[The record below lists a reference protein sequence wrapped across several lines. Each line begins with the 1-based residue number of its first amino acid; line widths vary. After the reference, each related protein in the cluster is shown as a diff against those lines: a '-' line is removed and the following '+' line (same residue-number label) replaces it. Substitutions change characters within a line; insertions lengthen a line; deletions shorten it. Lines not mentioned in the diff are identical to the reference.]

1 MLTDCIGRYRS
12 AAAAVALGTGAMSTP
27 DHHRADPSEPEGLLP
42 ADSVLTFEDY
52 MAMQKAIG
60 EPKRFRILYA
70 LREFGAMSAT
80 ELADSVDLAGN
91 TLHHH
96 LGKLVDVGLV
106 VNRKRTERG
115 DEGLYSYY
123 EASALGHGI
132 LEDGVQALMRREWDH
147 LERYSG

>member
-1 MLTDCIGRYRS
+1 MP
-12 AAAAVALGTGAMSTP
+12 TP
-27 DHHRADPSEPEGLLP
+27 DHENRDPEVGPEGLLP
-42 ADSVLTFEDY
+42 EDSVLTFEDY

-70 LREFGAMSAT
+70 LKHGGEMSAS
-80 ELADSVDLAGN
+80 ELAETVDLAQN

-106 VNRKRTERG
+106 RNRKEKSRDR
-115 DEGLYSYY
+115 EGLYSYY

-132 LEDGVQALMRREWDH
+132 LEEGVEALMQREWDH
-147 LERYSG
+147 LETDSA